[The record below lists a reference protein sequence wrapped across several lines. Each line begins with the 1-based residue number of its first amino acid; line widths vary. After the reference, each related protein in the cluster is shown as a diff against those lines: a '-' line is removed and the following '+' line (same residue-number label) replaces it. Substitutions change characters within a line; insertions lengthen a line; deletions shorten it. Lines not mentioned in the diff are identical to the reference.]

1 MPAVQSTLATA
12 HCRCVPST
20 CFRRAQSPRGAE
32 LVCRRRNSVLLGRL
46 DTLAAFQRRR
56 SDCCSRITLVRCSAQ
71 AVEAKLLSK
80 TEIPAFIPRGDM
92 MEQLMRWAMI
102 EANAD
107 GVAKFGLPLKI
118 EPFYKDDDLWG
129 IDVLVVKDG
138 ENVAHI
144 GVRYDNEVMD
154 KYEWVGRGED
164 GFPQPEGK
172 VETVLG
178 KNFEIW

>member
-1 MPAVQSTLATA
+1 
-12 HCRCVPST
+12 
-20 CFRRAQSPRGAE
+20 
-32 LVCRRRNSVLLGRL
+32 
-46 DTLAAFQRRR
+46 
-56 SDCCSRITLVRCSAQ
+56 
-71 AVEAKLLSK
+71 
-80 TEIPAFIPRGDM
+80 

-107 GVAKFGLPLKI
+107 GVAKFGLPVKI

-138 ENVAHI
+138 KNVAHI

-172 VETVLG
+172 VDTVVG
-178 KNFEIW
+178 KNFEIWYADTLLWQSPIFQAAVQNVDDVFFL